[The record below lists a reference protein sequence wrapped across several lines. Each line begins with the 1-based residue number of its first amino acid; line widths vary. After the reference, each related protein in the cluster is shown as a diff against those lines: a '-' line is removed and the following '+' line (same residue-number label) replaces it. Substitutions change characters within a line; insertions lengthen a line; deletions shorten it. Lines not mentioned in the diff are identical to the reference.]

1 MCEVLFVSICC
12 CAFYLRGT
20 NLDKSSLG
28 GHFLGDLDGLV
39 VRLFDGIADLLEH
52 ELNVGGLRGVLSNTT
67 VRSVSSATSGRGLVA
82 LGVVDDAVVN
92 VQSLGLGV
100 GDGVQQQV
108 LVNGGRLDGPSS
120 GISRSLELLGHTLV
134 SNSSGEFDE
143 RNNGLVAEDI
153 VKVLEGLVDLHS
165 LGDVSDLTAVL
176 EVHTEVGSAGLGV
189 GDSGIGLDS
198 VTGHDEKVLIQKYTN
213 TDC

>member
-12 CAFYLRGT
+12 ICCCVFYLRGT

-176 EVHTEVGSAGLGV
+176 EMDAKVRSTGLGDLFRDLGFDAV
-189 GDSGIGLDS
+189 SDHFRI
-198 VTGHDEKVLIQKYTN
+198 
-213 TDC
+213 